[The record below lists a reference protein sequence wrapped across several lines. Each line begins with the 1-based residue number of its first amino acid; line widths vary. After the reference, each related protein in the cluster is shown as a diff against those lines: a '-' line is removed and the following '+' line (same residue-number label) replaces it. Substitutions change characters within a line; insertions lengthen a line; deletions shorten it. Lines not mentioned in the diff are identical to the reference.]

1 MGILIEG
8 WQAFFGGGQ
17 EQVLPPY
24 CPYPRFPRGSQVLIG
39 ALKVCSRGNCCQQS
53 APPSSGNEPFD
64 YDPSHHAVPPPLQTL
79 VNRLGKQGN
88 DPPHIDLPTHNTEA
102 MPLGLPPPIRV

>member
-24 CPYPRFPRGSQVLIG
+24 CPYPRFPRGREEKREG
-39 ALKVCSRGNCCQQS
+39 G
-53 APPSSGNEPFD
+53 
-64 YDPSHHAVPPPLQTL
+64 AVPA
-79 VNRLGKQGN
+79 G
-88 DPPHIDLPTHNTEA
+88 
-102 MPLGLPPPIRV
+102 

>member
-24 CPYPRFPRGSQVLIG
+24 CPYPRFPRGRLILIG
-39 ALKVCSRGNCCQQS
+39 ALKVCPRGNYCQQT
-53 APPSSGNEPFD
+53 APSSSGNEPFD
-64 YDPSHHAVPPPLQTL
+64 YDPSHHVRLLLCRRSHPPLQTL
-79 VNRLGKQGN
+79 VKRLGEEM
-88 DPPHIDLPTHNTEA
+88 TH
-102 MPLGLPPPIRV
+102 PF

>member
-24 CPYPRFPRGSQVLIG
+24 CPYPRFPRGREEKGEGGRGSSPSRLILIG
-39 ALKVCSRGNCCQQS
+39 ALKVCPRGNYCQQT
-53 APPSSGNEPFD
+53 APSSSGNEPFD
-64 YDPSHHAVPPPLQTL
+64 YDPSHHVRLWLCRRSHPPLQTL
-79 VNRLGKQGN
+79 VKRLGEEM
-88 DPPHIDLPTHNTEA
+88 TH
-102 MPLGLPPPIRV
+102 PF